1 VPLPATR
8 VFVLWAFFGLAA
20 ATFELAVLAIRWLRA
35 SSFVLVDAQV
45 VWMTPL
51 SYLILTA
58 PLAALAWLGSR
69 LLPGLVGPRV
79 VVFAL
84 ALAGSFSV
92 LFLAYP
98 SLHSV
103 AILLLAVGVAVQT
116 SGVVARRPDGFAA
129 RAGLVAAVIA
139 VAAAVGG
146 IGVSLVDRLA
156 ERRAVA
162 GLPAHVSGAPNIL
175 LLILDTVR
183 ASSLG
188 LYGHERP
195 TTPTLDRLAAE
206 AVVFDQAFSTAPWTL
221 TSHASLFTGRYPFEL
236 SASWTTALDE
246 THPTLAEGLAA
257 RGYLTAGFVANLLY
271 TGSETGL
278 ARGFQRYEDHRVSA
292 AEIAISSSFG
302 RIFISNP
309 RIRRLLDY
317 HDIPG
322 RRTADEI
329 TGRFLSWVG
338 VGHERPFFA
347 FLNYYDAHEPYLPI
361 EPFASRFSGGT
372 PRQNHLIRQAN
383 VRSADRIAKDAMTE
397 AERREE
403 ERAYEAGIAWIDA
416 EVDRI
421 LEELEARGLLENT
434 VVVVSSDHGE
444 QFGEHGLFA
453 HGGELYTQVL
463 HVPLLISGPGVARG
477 VRVGE
482 AVSLV
487 DLPATLLELARGSG
501 PSAADAGLAPGP
513 PGDRATGD
521 ATGGGTWVGG
531 RSLIPLWGDPAA
543 SGSQSSVVA
552 TVEPARNQPA
562 GLPSERGP
570 MSSLV
575 RYPWHY
581 IRNGDGVEELYDLST
596 DPEETNDVA
605 LDPAHREVMIELRRA
620 LADASGDG

>member
-1 VPLPATR
+1 
-8 VFVLWAFFGLAA
+8 VLWAFFGLAA
-20 ATFELAVLAIRWLRA
+20 AALELAVLAFRLLRA
-35 SSFVLVDAQV
+35 SSFVLFDGHV

-58 PLAALAWLGSR
+58 PLAAVAWLGAR

-103 AILLLAVGVAVQT
+103 AILLLAVGVAAQT
-116 SGVVARRPDGFAA
+116 SRAVARRLDGFTA
-129 RAGLVAAVIA
+129 RAGLVAAAIA
-139 VAAAVGG
+139 VVAAVGG
-146 IGVSLVDRLA
+146 IGVNLMDRLA

-206 AVVFDQAFSTAPWTL
+206 SVVFDHAFSTAPWTL
-221 TSHASLFTGRYPFEL
+221 TSHASLFTGRYPFEM
-236 SASWTTALDE
+236 SASWTTPLDE
-246 THPTLAEGLAA
+246 THPTLAEELSAQ
-257 RGYLTAGFVANLLY
+257 GYMTAGFVANLLY
-271 TGSETGL
+271 TGAETGL
-278 ARGFQRYEDHRVSA
+278 ARGFQRYEDYRVSA
-292 AEIAISSSFG
+292 AEVAIASSFG
-302 RIFISNP
+302 RIFINNP
-309 RIRRLLDY
+309 RIRGLLRY

-338 VGHERPFFA
+338 AGHERPFFA
-347 FLNYYDAHEPYLPI
+347 FLNYYDAHAPYLPI
-361 EPFASRFSGGT
+361 EPFASRFSSGT

-383 VRSADRIAKDAMTE
+383 VRSADRTAKDAMTE

-416 EVDRI
+416 EIDR
-421 LEELEARGLLENT
+421 LLTELEAGGLLENT

-444 QFGEHGLFA
+444 QFGEHGLFT

-477 VRVGE
+477 VRVAEG
-482 AVSLV
+482 VSLV
-487 DLPATLLELARGSG
+487 DLPATLLELARRSG
-501 PSAADAGLAPGP
+501 PSAVDARFAPGP
-513 PGDRATGD
+513 SGNRASG
-521 ATGGGTWVGG
+521 ASTGGGTSVGG
-531 RSLIPLWGDPAA
+531 RSLIPLWRDPAA
-543 SGSQSSVVA
+543 SRSHSPVVA

-570 MSSLV
+570 MSSLI

-605 LDPAHREVMIELRRA
+605 LDPAHRDVVIELRRA
-620 LADASGDG
+620 LVDASVGGDG